1 MNKIITVTLNTAI
14 DRTFFIKSFNWGQTI
29 RATNT
34 AIGMGG
40 KAADASWILGE
51 LGYPNL
57 AMGFAAGFVGKQM
70 KKMLEERG
78 AKTNFVW
85 VKGETRTNIIV
96 ISNEAGKGQS
106 TLTSGGLIVS
116 DNDVRRLWKKFD
128 ISLRSARCVVIGGS
142 LPDGVDPSI
151 YTQLVRH
158 AREAG
163 LPVIFDASGPGLIA
177 GLEGHPTIVKPN
189 LDEISWLANNKVFS
203 TRQAFDVAQELQAKY
218 NTNFIITLGE
228 EGALAVLSD
237 RSYIIPVID
246 IPVVSTAGA
255 GDGVLAGLSAA
266 FYSGKPIEDGLRL
279 GFAAAA
285 AVCLTPATAD
295 CRYEDVRNLLPKI
308 QLIPYK

>member
-1 MNKIITVTLNTAI
+1 MILSVTLNTAI
-14 DRTFFIKSFNWGQTI
+14 DRTFFINNFQWGQTI
-29 RATNT
+29 RACNT

-40 KAADASWILGE
+40 KATDASWILGE

-57 AMGFAAGFVGKQM
+57 AMGFAAGVVGRQM

-78 AKTNFVW
+78 CKTNFVW
-85 VKGETRTNIIV
+85 VEGETRTNIIV
-96 ISNEAGKGQS
+96 INVDGKGQS

-116 DNDVRRLWKKFD
+116 ENDLKKFWKKFKV
-128 ISLRSARCVVIGGS
+128 SLRSARCVVIGGS

-151 YTQLVRH
+151 YTHLVRH

-163 LPVIFDASGPGLIA
+163 LPVIFDASGPGLMA

-189 LDEISWLANNKVFS
+189 LDEISWLVGYKMSS
-203 TRQAFDVAQELQAKY
+203 TRQAYQVAKELQAKY
-218 NTNFIITLGE
+218 NTNFIITLGK

-237 RSYIIPVID
+237 RSYIIPIID

-266 FYSGKPIEDGLRL
+266 FFSGRPIEDGLRL

-295 CRYEDVRNLLPKI
+295 CHYEDVRNILPKI
-308 QLIPYK
+308 QLIPY

>member
-1 MNKIITVTLNTAI
+1 MIITVTLNTAI
-14 DRTFFIKSFNWGQTI
+14 DRTFLINEFKWGQTI
-29 RATNT
+29 RASTT

-40 KAADASWILGE
+40 KATDASWILGE

-57 AMGFAAGFVGKQM
+57 AMGFAAGDVGRQM

-78 AKTNFVW
+78 CQTDFVW

-96 ISNEAGKGQS
+96 INEKGKGQS
-106 TLTSGGLIVS
+106 TLTSRGLVIGEK
-116 DNDVRRLWKKFD
+116 DVRRFWKKFHL
-128 ISLRSARCVVIGGS
+128 SLGNARCVVIGGS
-142 LPDGVDPSI
+142 VPEGVDPSI
-151 YTQLVRH
+151 YTHMVRT
-158 AREAG
+158 ARQAG
-163 LPVIFDASGPGLIA
+163 LPVVFDASGPGLMA

-189 LDEISWLANNKVFS
+189 LDEISWLAGFKVCS
-203 TRQAFDVAQELQAKY
+203 TEQAYHVAKELQTKY
-218 NTNFIITLGE
+218 DTDFIITLGK

-237 RSYIIPVID
+237 RAYLIPILN

-266 FYSGKPIEDGLRL
+266 LSSGKPIEDGLRL

-295 CRYEDVRNLLPKI
+295 CHREDVSNLLPKI

>member
-1 MNKIITVTLNTAI
+1 MIITVTLNTAI
-14 DRTFFIKSFNWGQTI
+14 DRTFLINEFKWGQTI
-29 RATNT
+29 RASTT

-40 KAADASWILGE
+40 KATDASWILGE

-57 AMGFAAGFVGKQM
+57 AMGFAAGDVGRQM

-78 AKTNFVW
+78 CQTDFVW

-96 ISNEAGKGQS
+96 INEKGKGQS
-106 TLTSGGLIVS
+106 TLTSRGLVIGEK
-116 DNDVRRLWKKFD
+116 DVRRFWKKFHL
-128 ISLRSARCVVIGGS
+128 SLGNARCVIIGGS
-142 LPDGVDPSI
+142 VPEGVDPSI
-151 YTQLVRH
+151 YTHMVLT
-158 AREAG
+158 ARQAG
-163 LPVIFDASGPGLIA
+163 LPVVFDASGPGLMA

-189 LDEISWLANNKVFS
+189 LDEISWLAGFKVSS
-203 TRQAFDVAQELQAKY
+203 TEQAYHVAKELQTKY
-218 NTNFIITLGE
+218 DTDFIITLGK

-237 RSYIIPVID
+237 RAYLIPILN

-266 FYSGKPIEDGLRL
+266 LSSGKPIEDGLRL

-295 CRYEDVRNLLPKI
+295 CHREDVSNLLPKI